1 MSDNLPSRKSE
12 KPEKGIKSE
21 ELDIDTLDP
30 FAEISRRF
38 EDLSPDKF
46 TEISRGT

>member
-21 ELDIDTLDP
+21 ELGIETLDP